1 MVRSTRNRNNK
12 TSGHSATKKAS
23 KDAGGEASLTMKP
36 RDIDFNEEMSPTDS
50 SDEEAK
56 PTDIIILKRDKNGR
70 PPLLPRRKVTKTTS
84 KKEEATDLDSD
95 TSPLEKKKLLR
106 KSSAAIAIVASTS
119 GRPLRRAAAAKK
131 KQYAEIDSATDGE
144 TSSSDESDY
153 AITTKSKERSPTVR
167 KANKRKKGSPSRSK
181 ASNAKKARMKTPSP
195 KTKLC
200 IDNSPGTKKLKASP
214 HTMSTPRGTSIG
226 LTPIKDSIKKVWK
239 NSGGDWRVSGAIDYG
254 FD

>member
-36 RDIDFNEEMSPTDS
+36 RDIKINDEKSPTDS
-50 SDEEAK
+50 SDKEEK
-56 PTDIIILKRDKNGR
+56 PTDIVILKRDKNGR
-70 PPLLPRRKVTKTTS
+70 PPLLPRRKVTKTTT
-84 KKEEATDLDSD
+84 KKEEATGLNSD
-95 TSPLEKKKLLR
+95 TSPLKKKLLGNA
-106 KSSAAIAIVASTS
+106 SAAIAIVASTS

-131 KQYAEIDSATDGE
+131 KQYAEVDSATDGE

-153 AITTKSKERSPTVR
+153 AITTKSKEGSPTIR
-167 KANKRKKGSPSRSK
+167 KATKRKKGSPSCSK

-195 KTKLC
+195 KTKLRT
-200 IDNSPGTKKLKASP
+200 DNSPGTKKLKASP
-214 HTMSTPRGTSIG
+214 RTMSTPRDASIG